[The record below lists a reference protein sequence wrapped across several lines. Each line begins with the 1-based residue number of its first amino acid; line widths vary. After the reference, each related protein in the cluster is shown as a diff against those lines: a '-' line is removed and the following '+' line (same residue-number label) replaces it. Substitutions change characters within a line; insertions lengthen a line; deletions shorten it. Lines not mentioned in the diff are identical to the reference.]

1 MKIGKSHYFKIG
13 ALAAFMIFAAAAS
26 VIFFPK
32 ILNPAI
38 QTNKLLH
45 VVLKIRLPQVLIAI
59 TAGGCLGLAGAL
71 MQIILSNALASPFT
85 LGISSASAFGASV
98 AIIIGLRGST
108 VLFGAGLSAFIFAL
122 ASIALLLLILSVAG
136 ISQRNIILI
145 GMAVNFFFASANTLI
160 KYYAPPDAVYQIAFW
175 TVGSLSGAKLT
186 DSCVLS
192 IILFVSLGISLLYAK
207 DFGLIRQGE
216 RTAIMHGV
224 NVNAERILFLLICS
238 VLAAFP
244 VAVVGII
251 GFIGLVSPH
260 IARLLRLN
268 SPKELI
274 LSSAIIGSL
283 FLVVSDIISK
293 SILYPEVIPVG
304 SVTSFLGIP
313 TLLVLLFIMKGKR

>member
-1 MKIGKSHYFKIG
+1 
-13 ALAAFMIFAAAAS
+13 
-26 VIFFPK
+26 
-32 ILNPAI
+32 
-38 QTNKLLH
+38 
-45 VVLKIRLPQVLIAI
+45 
-59 TAGGCLGLAGAL
+59 
-71 MQIILSNALASPFT
+71 
-85 LGISSASAFGASV
+85 
-98 AIIIGLRGST
+98 
-108 VLFGAGLSAFIFAL
+108 
-122 ASIALLLLILSVAG
+122 
-136 ISQRNIILI
+136 
-145 GMAVNFFFASANTLI
+145 
-160 KYYAPPDAVYQIAFW
+160 
-175 TVGSLSGAKLT
+175 
-186 DSCVLS
+186 
-192 IILFVSLGISLLYAK
+192 
-207 DFGLIRQGE
+207 
-216 RTAIMHGV
+216 MHGV

>member
-1 MKIGKSHYFKIG
+1 
-13 ALAAFMIFAAAAS
+13 
-26 VIFFPK
+26 
-32 ILNPAI
+32 
-38 QTNKLLH
+38 
-45 VVLKIRLPQVLIAI
+45 
-59 TAGGCLGLAGAL
+59 
-71 MQIILSNALASPFT
+71 
-85 LGISSASAFGASV
+85 
-98 AIIIGLRGST
+98 
-108 VLFGAGLSAFIFAL
+108 
-122 ASIALLLLILSVAG
+122 
-136 ISQRNIILI
+136 
-145 GMAVNFFFASANTLI
+145 MAVNFFFASANTLI